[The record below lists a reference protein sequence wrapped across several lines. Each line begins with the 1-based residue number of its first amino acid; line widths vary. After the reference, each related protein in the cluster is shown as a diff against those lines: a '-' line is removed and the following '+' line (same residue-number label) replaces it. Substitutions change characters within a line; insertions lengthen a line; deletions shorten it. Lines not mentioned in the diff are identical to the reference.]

1 MHGQTIGALRV
12 YRFTPDTPKASKVTA
27 MNLQKLWELT
37 GSQGDKW
44 HKAQV
49 MIPKLVRAHKVSL
62 RIRSDFAAVYF
73 VFRISYFVCHQHF
86 LFSLFSF
93 LFSCRSSLRPWWE
106 AVILGTLQS
115 MTSPLLQVHV
125 VRRKSNIN
133 PVKR

>member
-86 LFSLFSF
+86 LFSLFLQIF
-93 LFSCRSSLRPWWE
+93 IE
-106 AVILGTLQS
+106 AVVGSSYTGDIAIDDITFTTGPCSSKKKQ
-115 MTSPLLQVHV
+115 H
-125 VRRKSNIN
+125 
-133 PVKR
+133 